1 MRKLSYSIVMSIAV
15 IAMFASCESVKPY
28 QRVYLN
34 DREMKMGQRGARAF
48 DSNVQAYR
56 ESAIGGGS
64 KKASGGCGCN

>member
-1 MRKLSYSIVMSIAV
+1 MKKLSHNIFIFILLGVV
-15 IAMFASCESVKPY
+15 ITSCESVKPY

-34 DREMKMGQRGARAF
+34 DREMRMGQRGARGF
-48 DSNVQAYR
+48 ETNVQAYR

>member
-1 MRKLSYSIVMSIAV
+1 MKKLLSSV
-15 IAMFASCESVKPY
+15 IALVILLLVITGCEAVKPY

-34 DREMKMGQRGARAF
+34 DREMKMGQRGGRTF

>member
-1 MRKLSYSIVMSIAV
+1 MKKLWYSIVISATLITL
-15 IAMFASCESVKPY
+15 FTSCESVKPY

-34 DREMKMGQRGARAF
+34 DREMKMGQRGARAL
-48 DSNVQAYR
+48 DSNIQAYR

>member
-1 MRKLSYSIVMSIAV
+1 MNKLLFSLLTSV
-15 IAMFASCESVKPY
+15 ILLMLITGCESVKPY

-34 DREMKMGQRGARAF
+34 DREMKMGQRGARTF
-48 DSNVQAYR
+48 DTNVQAYR

>member
-1 MRKLSYSIVMSIAV
+1 MKKLLRSVFMSV
-15 IAMFASCESVKPY
+15 ILLIMITSCESVKPY

-34 DREMKMGQRGARAF
+34 DREMKMGQGGARTFEA
-48 DSNVQAYR
+48 NVQAYR

>member
-1 MRKLSYSIVMSIAV
+1 MKKLLYSTITLV
-15 IAMFASCESVKPY
+15 ILLTMFTGCESVKPY

-34 DREMKMGQRGARAF
+34 DREMKMGQRGARTF
-48 DSNVQAYR
+48 ESNVQAYR